1 MQEHPQIEL
10 YITLSDDQQNA
21 LVEQQLSSVDLDG
34 VVSRTLQVVGI
45 TQQVMLT
52 LLITDDEGIRE
63 MNAQYRQ
70 QDKSTDVLS
79 FPLLEEPLVKAP
91 ANLLWVP
98 QENADAAKTAEKQT
112 PSFIRPPGMIT
123 NLGDIVMSWP
133 TLVRQATEAGHSVV
147 YELLYLL
154 SHGVLHLVGYDDAT
168 EAGYQAMVNIQQ
180 SVLQAVGQKA

>member
-1 MQEHPQIEL
+1 MQEHTQIEL
-10 YITLSDDQQNA
+10 YITLSDDQQNT

-34 VVSRTLQVVGI
+34 VVSRTLQAVGI
-45 TQQVMLT
+45 TQQMMLT

-70 QDKSTDVLS
+70 QDKPTDVLS

-91 ANLLWVP
+91 ADLLWMP
-98 QENADAAKTAEKQT
+98 REDAAKTAEKQT
-112 PSFIRPPGMIT
+112 PSFVTPPGMIT
-123 NLGDIVMSWP
+123 NLGDVMMSWP
-133 TLVRQATEAGHSVV
+133 TVVRQAAEAGHSVL